1 MSVGEFSNSSTFFI
15 ISAVRLKGMFAQILY
30 SPLFGNLYL
39 RKSCSIICIFESSEK
54 VSFNEAD
61 NLLSYSIAIIRLHF
75 LDNSSVPS
83 EALHAVFFH
92 SSSNLLNSSVV
103 FFHSVEVDNSCA
115 LATMSVLACLLAAC
129 LTVKSA

>member
-75 LDNSSVPS
+75 LDNSSVIIPLPGPIS
-83 EALHAVFFH
+83 ITV
-92 SSSNLLNSSVV
+92 SSSLRLVLSSNSETSFLLCKKFCECSILIECTSYY
-103 FFHSVEVDNSCA
+103 
-115 LATMSVLACLLAAC
+115 
-129 LTVKSA
+129 